1 MEKEKGRDPEG
12 MGKKEERKERGRQ
25 KGCVWVP
32 RVCVLSSFSCVQL
45 FSTLWTVVCQAPLS
59 MGFSR
64 QNYQGGLPCLPS
76 GDLSYREI
84 NPFLTSSALADRFC
98 TTSATCG
105 YKRRRNSYLR
115 KNSMSFDRN
124 VTILF
129 LSGTQNSRG
138 EVKQVDKDQIVKGL
152 VCYAHCL
159 DLASQ

>member
-1 MEKEKGRDPEG
+1 MQLTHRIAPGALVCEP
-12 MGKKEERKERGRQ
+12 MT
-25 KGCVWVP
+25 P
-32 RVCVLSSFSCVQL
+32 RWLVLKSVHRTQVLSRFSHVRL
-45 FSTLWTVVCQAPLS
+45 FATLWTVVCQAPLS

-105 YKRRRNSYLR
+105 YKRRSNSCLR

-129 LSGTQNSRG
+129 LSGT
-138 EVKQVDKDQIVKGL
+138 
-152 VCYAHCL
+152 
-159 DLASQ
+159 